1 MAIVPKIYSD
11 EFKRDAVAMVAAGSS
26 QKKVCRDLGI
36 SKTALQTW
44 VRDDRFRSHG
54 MTPSADPDER
64 REMTAALRRIREL
77 EMENEVLR
85 RAAAYLS
92 QVHITPPK

>member
-1 MAIVPKIYSD
+1 MPKIYSD

-64 REMTAALRRIREL
+64 REMTATVSTMPPPSRKPMLVSLSGRAPMWRSRR
-77 EMENEVLR
+77 
-85 RAAAYLS
+85 
-92 QVHITPPK
+92 QG